1 MTSQL
6 YGLNKEATEK
16 QNAQNHDYRDND
28 DLDQTHDLLSVKEA
42 KNRTFGL

>member
-16 QNAQNHDYRDND
+16 QDAQNHDDRDND
-28 DLDQTHDLLSVKEA
+28 DLDQTHV
-42 KNRTFGL
+42 